1 MGGITNCKGKYDIC
15 LGADDQNPALAMI
28 YNGCMCGTDSFNQ
41 FLTYFR
47 KIVMTKRW
55 QTRIFTHFL
64 MAGVVNAHI

>member
-1 MGGITNCKGKYDIC
+1 MIK
-15 LGADDQNPALAMI
+15 NPAIAMI
-28 YNGCMCGTDSFNQ
+28 YNGCMGGTDSFDQ

-47 KIVMTKRW
+47 TIVMTKRW

>member
-1 MGGITNCKGKYDIC
+1 MIKI
-15 LGADDQNPALAMI
+15 PALAMF
-28 YNGCMCGTDSFNQ
+28 YNGCMSGTDSFDQ

-47 KIVMTKRW
+47 TIVMTKRW